1 MFHSCTH
8 ALLENETEKS
18 VSIFSPS
25 EDELNSMIK
34 K

>member
-1 MFHSCTH
+1 MFHSCTQT
-8 ALLENETEKS
+8 LLENETEKS

-25 EDELNSMIK
+25 DDELNSMIK